1 MLILETPRLLLR
13 HLTLDDLPA
22 VATLY
27 SDPIVMAPKGGIRS
41 PELTEQIVKGYL
53 QEYTTIGYCFWAV
66 VHRQHNTLI
75 GLCGLLD
82 QQDVDGQAEVEIA
95 YTFAKEYWN
104 QGLATEATQACKE
117 YGFQVLGR
125 TRLVS
130 LIAPSNIPSQRVAL
144 KNGMVY
150 ERDFVDKRGRT
161 RRIYAAHLA

>member
-53 QEYTTIGYCFWAV
+53 QEYITIGYCFWAV

-95 YTFAKEYWN
+95 YTFAKEY
-104 QGLATEATQACKE
+104 
-117 YGFQVLGR
+117 
-125 TRLVS
+125 
-130 LIAPSNIPSQRVAL
+130 
-144 KNGMVY
+144 
-150 ERDFVDKRGRT
+150 
-161 RRIYAAHLA
+161 

>member
-1 MLILETPRLLLR
+1 M
-13 HLTLDDLPA
+13 
-22 VATLY
+22 
-27 SDPIVMAPKGGIRS
+27 
-41 PELTEQIVKGYL
+41 
-53 QEYTTIGYCFWAV
+53 GYCFWAV

-104 QGLATEATQACKE
+104 QGLATEAAQACKE